1 MRKLKITEEF
11 RVESE
16 EEAKAAVERYQ
27 KDGLEKG
34 FSVTKWSA
42 DYKTKKS
49 KGEIIDDGY
58 LLKIT
63 CQLSDFW
70 NEQEV

>member
-1 MRKLKITEEF
+1 MRRLKITEEF

-16 EEAKAAVERYQ
+16 EEAKAAVEKYQ
-27 KDGLEKG
+27 KEGLEKG
-34 FSVTKWSA
+34 FSIIKWSA

-49 KGEIIDDGY
+49 KGEIIDSGY

-63 CQLSDFW
+63 C
-70 NEQEV
+70 